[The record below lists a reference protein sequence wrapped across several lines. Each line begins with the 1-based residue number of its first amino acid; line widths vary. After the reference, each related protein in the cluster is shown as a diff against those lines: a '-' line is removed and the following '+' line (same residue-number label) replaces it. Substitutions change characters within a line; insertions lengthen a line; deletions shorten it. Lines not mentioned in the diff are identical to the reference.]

1 MIKGLGTFYGRTTL
15 TLGIEERNLE
25 RLRAGDPIHILKEQM
40 PGAGLQFD
48 ILIFYGKD
56 DRELREIIAPAISE
70 HTVIHDP
77 TQRKKQ

>member
-1 MIKGLGTFYGRTTL
+1 MIKGLGTFYGRPTL

-25 RLRAGDPIHILKEQM
+25 RLRAGEPIHILKEQM
-40 PGAGLQFD
+40 PGLPLD

-56 DRELREIIAPAISE
+56 DRELREIIAPAIRE
-70 HTVIHDP
+70 HTVIVDDT